1 MTSKNLF
8 WASSLEN
15 QKRRVW
21 VWIVAF
27 LMQLLSYV
35 GVLTV
40 YLSRIKYWYGEGT
53 YGNFEEFQKALVQA
67 AQDALGF
74 QGSLFLV
81 VAILAVIIG
90 HQGFA
95 YLNDRRKV
103 DMYHSVP
110 VSKKRRFFVI
120 YVNGIIIYMAATLF
134 GLVIGTI
141 VAAKQGAVT
150 GSVLAVIGIAF
161 VWNLIYFLVT
171 YHTMILAVM
180 LTGNNFVALCAF
192 GVLSVYEYMLYSC
205 IAAFKYNF
213 FERAS
218 NYYIPFRT
226 KLSVLD
232 DYINHT
238 YELKVMSKPQ
248 EMAQAALPYIGK
260 WIILAM
266 VLFIAAYICYN
277 KRMSESAGKAI
288 AFSKI
293 RPVIKILVVVEASMI
308 VGGIV
313 RDAAYENDMLMLTG
327 MIVSA
332 VICCAVMEVIY
343 EFDLKSILHHWIS
356 GGVAVLCVLAVFCIF
371 KFDLL
376 GYDRYIPDADQVE
389 SILFD
394 PNVDYRNYW
403 NEESEYIPKEEYLM
417 DHLHITAV
425 EDVLTLAGKDQKES
439 YESMND
445 PRRVQVV
452 YHLKSGR
459 DVERAFWVDFDNPA
473 NEELLNHII
482 GSKEY
487 REGMYQI
494 TQDDAFYHNAQTITY
509 NNGCVSTALPLED
522 AETLREA
529 YLKDLEQMDFSLLR
543 KNFVCGTINFD
554 FRNYMS
560 IEYPVYDT
568 YTNVISYLKEQGAY
582 YPVWLDAEDIASI
595 TVMNYHNEI
604 YENEEVES
612 AAEASYNLYR
622 GVATAAKVYNVYGEY
637 EDLTVQETFYEKEQI
652 DEILKH
658 IYPCYLPDNWNSAQ
672 AFDSNYSVEV
682 EFKKDSDYPYDR
694 TQYYFNYNIFAGQ
707 VPEFVAEA
715 TALK

>member
-1 MTSKNLF
+1 MTSKKSF

-15 QKRRVW
+15 QKRRIW

-27 LMQLLSYV
+27 MMQLVIYV

-40 YLSRIKYWYGEGT
+40 YLSRIKYWYGEGMYKT
-53 YGNFEEFQKALVQA
+53 FEEFKKAFVQA

-74 QGSLFLV
+74 QGSLFFV

-120 YVNGIIIYMAATLF
+120 YVNGIIIYVAATLF
-134 GLVIGTI
+134 GLIVGTI
-141 VAAKQGAVT
+141 VAAAQGAVT
-150 GSVLAVIGIAF
+150 GSVLAAVGVAF
-161 VWNLIYFLVT
+161 VWNLIYFLVI

-192 GVLSVYEYMLYSC
+192 AVLSVYEYVLYSC
-205 IAAFKYNF
+205 IATFEYNF
-213 FERAS
+213 FERA
-218 NYYIPFRT
+218 NHYFVPFRT

-238 YELKVMSKPQ
+238 YELKTMSKPQ
-248 EMAQAALPYIGK
+248 EMAQAALPYLGK
-260 WIILAM
+260 WVILALA
-266 VLFIAAYICYN
+266 LFIAAYVCYN
-277 KRMSESAGKAI
+277 KRMSEAAGKAI
-288 AFSKI
+288 AFRKI
-293 RPVIKILVVVEASMI
+293 KPVVKILVVVEASMV
-308 VGGIV
+308 VGSIV
-313 RDAAYENDMLMLTG
+313 RDAAYENDMLMFTG
-327 MIVSA
+327 MIVGA

-356 GGVAVLCVLAVFCIF
+356 SGAAVLCVLAVFFIF

-376 GYDRYIPDADQVE
+376 GYDSYIPEADQVE

-394 PNVDYRNYW
+394 PAVDYVNYW
-403 NEESEYIPKEEYLM
+403 TEDLEHMEYIPRDIYLM
-417 DHLHITAV
+417 EHMHITAV

-439 YESMND
+439 YETMND
-445 PRRVQVV
+445 PRRVEVV

-473 NEELLNHII
+473 NEEILNHII

-494 TQDDAFYHNAQTITY
+494 TQDDLAYDKVQTITY
-509 NNGCVSTALPLED
+509 SNGCAENILPLED
-522 AETLREA
+522 AATLREA

-543 KNFVCGTINFD
+543 KNFACGTITFSFQD
-554 FRNYMS
+554 YMS
-560 IEYPVYDT
+560 VEYPVYDT

-582 YPVWLDAEDIASI
+582 YPTQLNAEDIASI
-595 TVMNYHNEI
+595 TVTNYHEEI
-604 YENEEVES
+604 YGNGENGTN
-612 AAEASYNLYR
+612 AAARYYAYR
-622 GVATAAKVYNVYGEY
+622 ETAVSVTEDAYY
-637 EDLTVQETFYEKEQI
+637 EDTTVQETFYEKEQI
-652 DEILKH
+652 EEILKH
-658 IYPCYLPDNWNSAQ
+658 IYPSYLPYNWHSNQ
-672 AFDSNYSVEV
+672 EFDSNYSVNV

-707 VPEFVAEA
+707 VPEFVVEA

>member
-1 MTSKNLF
+1 MTSKNSF
-8 WASSLEN
+8 WANSLEN
-15 QKRRVW
+15 QKRRIW

-27 LMQLLSYV
+27 LMWLLNYV

-40 YLSRIKYWYGEGT
+40 YLSRIKYWYGEGA
-53 YGNFEEFQKALVQA
+53 YRNLEEFQKAFVQA

-74 QGSLFLV
+74 QESLFIT
-81 VAILAVIIG
+81 VAISAVIIG

-120 YVNGIIIYMAATLF
+120 YVNGIIIYLTAALF
-134 GLVIGTI
+134 SLVIGTV

-161 VWNLIYFLVT
+161 VWNLIWFLVI

-192 GVLSVYEYMLYSC
+192 AVLSVYEYVLYSC
-205 IAAFKYNF
+205 IRTFKYNF
-213 FERAS
+213 FERV
-218 NYYIPFRT
+218 NDYYVPFGT

-232 DYINHT
+232 DYTSHT
-238 YELKVMSKPQ
+238 YELKSMSKPQ
-248 EMAQAALPYIGK
+248 EMAQAALPYLGK
-260 WIILAM
+260 WVILAL
-266 VLFIAAYICYN
+266 VLFIAAYVCYN
-277 KRMSESAGKAI
+277 KRMSEAAGKAI
-288 AFSKI
+288 AFRKI
-293 RPVIKILVVVEASMI
+293 KPVIKILVVVEVSMI

-327 MIVSA
+327 MIVGA

-343 EFDLKSILHHWIS
+343 EFDLKCILHHWIS
-356 GGVAVLCVLAVFCIF
+356 SCAAVLCVLAVFCIF

-376 GYDRYIPDADQVE
+376 GYDSYVPDADQVE
-389 SILFD
+389 SVLFE
-394 PNVDYRNYW
+394 PNADYGNYW
-403 NEESEYIPKEEYLM
+403 NEELEYVSRNSYLM
-417 DHLHITAV
+417 EHMHITAV
-425 EDVLTLAGKDQKES
+425 EDVLTLARKDQQES

-445 PRRVQVV
+445 PRRVEVV

-494 TQDDAFYHNAQTITY
+494 VQDDAFCDKVKTITY
-509 NNGCVSTALPLED
+509 SNGCVSNALLLED

-543 KNFVCGTINFD
+543 KNFACGTITFGTP
-554 FRNYMS
+554 NYMS

-568 YTNVISYLKEQGAY
+568 YSNVISYLKERGVY
-582 YPVWLDAEDIASI
+582 YPVWLDAENIASI
-595 TVMNYHNEI
+595 TVTNYHNEM
-604 YENEEVES
+604 YANEEGEF
-612 AAEASYNLYR
+612 ADPASYNLYS
-622 GVATAAKVYNVYGEY
+622 GTMATAVDVYGAY

-652 DEILKH
+652 EEIIKH
-658 IYPCYLPDNWNSAQ
+658 IYPCYLPSNWNDVQ
-672 AFDSNYSVEV
+672 AFDSNYIVNV

-694 TQYYFNYNIFAGQ
+694 TQYYFNYSIFAGQ

-715 TALK
+715 TALE

>member
-1 MTSKNLF
+1 MTSKNSF
-8 WASSLEN
+8 WANSLEN
-15 QKRRVW
+15 QKRRIW

-27 LMQLLSYV
+27 LMWLLNYV

-40 YLSRIKYWYGEGT
+40 YLSRIKYWYGEGA
-53 YGNFEEFQKALVQA
+53 YRNLEEFQKAFVQA

-74 QGSLFLV
+74 QESLFIT
-81 VAILAVIIG
+81 VAISAVIIG

-120 YVNGIIIYMAATLF
+120 YVNGIIIYLTAALF
-134 GLVIGTI
+134 SLVIGTV

-161 VWNLIYFLVT
+161 VWNLIWFLVI

-192 GVLSVYEYMLYSC
+192 AVLSVYEYILYSC
-205 IAAFKYNF
+205 ISTFKYNF
-213 FERAS
+213 FERV
-218 NYYIPFRT
+218 NDYYVPFGT

-232 DYINHT
+232 DYTSHT
-238 YELKVMSKPQ
+238 YELKSMSKPQ
-248 EMAQAALPYIGK
+248 EMAQAALPYLGK
-260 WIILAM
+260 WVILAL
-266 VLFIAAYICYN
+266 VLFIAAYVCYN
-277 KRMSESAGKAI
+277 KRMSEAAGKAI
-288 AFSKI
+288 AFRKI
-293 RPVIKILVVVEASMI
+293 KPVIKILVVVEVSMI

-327 MIVSA
+327 MIVGA

-343 EFDLKSILHHWIS
+343 EFDLKCILHHWIS
-356 GGVAVLCVLAVFCIF
+356 SCAAVLCVLAVFCIF

-376 GYDRYIPDADQVE
+376 GYDSYVPDADQVE
-389 SILFD
+389 SVLFE
-394 PNVDYRNYW
+394 PNADYGNYW
-403 NEESEYIPKEEYLM
+403 NEELEYVSRNSYLM
-417 DHLHITAV
+417 EHMHITAV
-425 EDVLTLAGKDQKES
+425 EDVLTLARKDQQES

-445 PRRVQVV
+445 PRRVEVV

-459 DVERAFWVDFDNPA
+459 DVERTFWVDFDNPA

-494 TQDDAFYHNAQTITY
+494 VQDDAFCDKVKTITY
-509 NNGCVSTALPLED
+509 SNGCVSNALPLED

-543 KNFVCGTINFD
+543 KNFACGTITFGTP
-554 FRNYMS
+554 NYMS

-568 YTNVISYLKEQGAY
+568 YSNVISYLKERGVY
-582 YPVWLDAEDIASI
+582 YPVWLDAENIASI
-595 TVMNYHNEI
+595 RVTNYHNEM
-604 YENEEVES
+604 YANEEGEF
-612 AAEASYNLYR
+612 ADPASYNLYS
-622 GVATAAKVYNVYGEY
+622 GTMATAVDVYGAY

-652 DEILKH
+652 EEIIKH
-658 IYPCYLPDNWNSAQ
+658 IYPCYLSSNWNDVQ
-672 AFDSNYSVEV
+672 AFDSNYIVNV

-694 TQYYFNYNIFAGQ
+694 TQYYFNYSIFAGQ

-715 TALK
+715 TALE

>member
-1 MTSKNLF
+1 MISKKSF

-15 QKRRVW
+15 QKRRIW

-27 LMQLLSYV
+27 MMQLLIYV
-35 GVLTV
+35 GVLTI
-40 YLSRIKYWYGEGT
+40 YLSRIKYWYGEGSYRT
-53 YGNFEEFQKALVQA
+53 FAEFQEAFVQA

-74 QGSLFLV
+74 QESLFFAV
-81 VAILAVIIG
+81 TILAVIIG

-110 VSKKRRFFVI
+110 VSKTRRFLVI
-120 YVNGIIIYMAATLF
+120 YVNGIIIYVAATLF
-134 GLVIGTI
+134 GLIVGTI
-141 VAAKQGAVT
+141 VAAAQGAVT
-150 GSVLAVIGIAF
+150 GSVLAVIGVAF
-161 VWNLIYFLVT
+161 VWNLIYFLVI

-192 GVLSVYEYMLYSC
+192 AVLSVYEYVLYSC
-205 IAAFKYNF
+205 IAAFEYNF
-213 FERAS
+213 FERA
-218 NYYIPFRT
+218 NHYFVPFNA
-226 KLSVLD
+226 KFSALI
-232 DYINHT
+232 DYFEHT
-238 YELKVMSKPQ
+238 YELKGMSKPQ
-248 EMAQAALPYIGK
+248 EMAQAALPYLGK
-260 WIILAM
+260 WILLAI
-266 VLFIAAYICYN
+266 VLFVTAYICYN
-277 KRMSESAGKAI
+277 KRMSEAAGKAI
-288 AFSKI
+288 AFRKI
-293 RPVIKILVVVEASMI
+293 KPVVKIPVVVEAAM
-308 VGGIV
+308 VAGGIV
-313 RDAAYENDMLMLTG
+313 RDAAYENDMLMVTG
-327 MIVSA
+327 MIVGA

-356 GGVAVLCVLAVFCIF
+356 SGVAVLCALAVFCIF

-376 GYDRYIPDADQVE
+376 GYDSYIPEADQVE

-394 PNVDYRNYW
+394 PAVDYGNYW
-403 NEESEYIPKEEYLM
+403 TEDLEHMEYIPRDIYLM
-417 DHLHITAV
+417 EHMHITAV

-445 PRRVQVV
+445 PRRVEVV

-473 NEELLNHII
+473 NEEILNHII

-494 TQDDAFYHNAQTITY
+494 AQDDLAYDKIQTIAY
-509 NNGCVSTALPLED
+509 SNGCAENILPLED
-522 AETLREA
+522 AQKLREA

-543 KNFVCGTINFD
+543 KNFACGTITFSFQD
-554 FRNYMS
+554 YMS
-560 IEYPVYDT
+560 AEYPVYDT

-595 TVMNYHNEI
+595 TVINYHNEI
-604 YENEEVES
+604 YENEGVES
-612 AAEASYNLYR
+612 AAEAAYNLYR
-622 GVATAAKVYNVYGEY
+622 GDVATKVSAVY
-637 EDLTVQETFYEKEQI
+637 EDATVQETFYEKEQI
-652 DEILKH
+652 EEILKH
-658 IYPCYLPDNWNSAQ
+658 IYPCYLLYYWHSNQ
-672 AFDSNYSVEV
+672 EFDSNYSVNV

-707 VPEFVAEA
+707 VPEFVVEA
-715 TALK
+715 TALE

>member
-1 MTSKNLF
+1 MTSKNSF
-8 WASSLEN
+8 WANSLEN
-15 QKRRVW
+15 QKRRIW

-27 LMQLLSYV
+27 LMWLLNYV

-40 YLSRIKYWYGEGT
+40 YLSRIKYWYGEGA
-53 YGNFEEFQKALVQA
+53 YRNLEEFQKAFVQA

-74 QGSLFLV
+74 QESLFIT
-81 VAILAVIIG
+81 VAISAVIIG

-120 YVNGIIIYMAATLF
+120 YVNGIIIYLTAALF
-134 GLVIGTI
+134 SLVIGTV

-161 VWNLIYFLVT
+161 VWNLIWFLVI

-192 GVLSVYEYMLYSC
+192 AVLSVYEYVLYSC
-205 IAAFKYNF
+205 IRTFKYNF
-213 FERAS
+213 FERV
-218 NYYIPFRT
+218 NDYYVPFGT

-232 DYINHT
+232 DYTSHT
-238 YELKVMSKPQ
+238 YELKSMSKPQ
-248 EMAQAALPYIGK
+248 EMAQAALPYLGK
-260 WIILAM
+260 WVILAL
-266 VLFIAAYICYN
+266 VLFIAAYVCYN
-277 KRMSESAGKAI
+277 KRMSEAAGKAI
-288 AFSKI
+288 AFRKI
-293 RPVIKILVVVEASMI
+293 KPVIKILVVVEVSMI

-327 MIVSA
+327 MIVGA

-343 EFDLKSILHHWIS
+343 EFDLKCILHHWIS
-356 GGVAVLCVLAVFCIF
+356 SCAAVLCVLAVFCIF

-376 GYDRYIPDADQVE
+376 GYDSYVPDADQVE
-389 SILFD
+389 SVLFE
-394 PNVDYRNYW
+394 PNADYGNYW
-403 NEESEYIPKEEYLM
+403 NEELEYVSRNSYLM
-417 DHLHITAV
+417 EHMHITAV
-425 EDVLTLAGKDQKES
+425 EDVLTLARKDQQES

-445 PRRVQVV
+445 PRRVEVV

-494 TQDDAFYHNAQTITY
+494 VQDDAFCDKVKTITY
-509 NNGCVSTALPLED
+509 SNGCVSNALPLED

-543 KNFVCGTINFD
+543 KNFACGTITFGTP
-554 FRNYMS
+554 NYMS

-568 YTNVISYLKEQGAY
+568 YSNVISYLKERGVY
-582 YPVWLDAEDIASI
+582 YPVWLDAENIASI
-595 TVMNYHNEI
+595 RVTNYHNEM
-604 YENEEVES
+604 YANEEGEF
-612 AAEASYNLYR
+612 ADPASYNLYS
-622 GVATAAKVYNVYGEY
+622 GTMATAVDVYGAY

-652 DEILKH
+652 EEIIKH
-658 IYPCYLPDNWNSAQ
+658 IYPCYLSSNWNDVQ
-672 AFDSNYSVEV
+672 AFDSNYIVNV

-694 TQYYFNYNIFAGQ
+694 TQYYFNYSIFAGQ

-715 TALK
+715 TALE

>member
-1 MTSKNLF
+1 MTSKNSF
-8 WASSLEN
+8 WANSLEN
-15 QKRRVW
+15 QKRRIW

-27 LMQLLSYV
+27 LMWLLNYV

-40 YLSRIKYWYGEGT
+40 YLSRIKYWYGEGA
-53 YGNFEEFQKALVQA
+53 YRNLEEFQKAFVQA

-74 QGSLFLV
+74 QESLFIT
-81 VAILAVIIG
+81 VAISAVIIG

-120 YVNGIIIYMAATLF
+120 YVNGIIIYLTAALF
-134 GLVIGTI
+134 SLVIGTV

-161 VWNLIYFLVT
+161 VWNLIWFLVI

-192 GVLSVYEYMLYSC
+192 AVLSVYEYVLYSC
-205 IAAFKYNF
+205 IRTFKYNF
-213 FERAS
+213 FERV
-218 NYYIPFRT
+218 NDYYVPFGT

-232 DYINHT
+232 DYTSHT
-238 YELKVMSKPQ
+238 YELKSMSKPQ
-248 EMAQAALPYIGK
+248 EMAQAALPYLGK
-260 WIILAM
+260 WVILAL
-266 VLFIAAYICYN
+266 VLFIAAYVCYN
-277 KRMSESAGKAI
+277 KRMSEAAGKAI
-288 AFSKI
+288 AFRKI
-293 RPVIKILVVVEASMI
+293 KPVIKILVVVEVSMI

-327 MIVSA
+327 MIVGA

-343 EFDLKSILHHWIS
+343 EFDLKCILHHWIS
-356 GGVAVLCVLAVFCIF
+356 SCAAVLCVLAVFCIF

-376 GYDRYIPDADQVE
+376 GYDSYVPDADQVE
-389 SILFD
+389 SVLFE
-394 PNVDYRNYW
+394 PNADYGNYW
-403 NEESEYIPKEEYLM
+403 NEELEYVSRNSYLM
-417 DHLHITAV
+417 EHMHITAV
-425 EDVLTLAGKDQKES
+425 EDVLTLARKDQQES

-445 PRRVQVV
+445 PRRVEVV

-494 TQDDAFYHNAQTITY
+494 VQDDAFCDKVKTITY
-509 NNGCVSTALPLED
+509 SNGCVSNALLLED

-543 KNFVCGTINFD
+543 KNFACGTINFGTP
-554 FRNYMS
+554 NYMS

-568 YTNVISYLKEQGAY
+568 YSNVISYLKERGVY
-582 YPVWLDAEDIASI
+582 YPVWLDAENIASI
-595 TVMNYHNEI
+595 TVTNYHNEM
-604 YENEEVES
+604 YANEEGEF
-612 AAEASYNLYR
+612 ADPASYNLYS
-622 GVATAAKVYNVYGEY
+622 GTMATAVDVYGAY

-652 DEILKH
+652 EEIIKH
-658 IYPCYLPDNWNSAQ
+658 IYPCYLPSNWNDVQ
-672 AFDSNYSVEV
+672 AFDSNYIVNV

-694 TQYYFNYNIFAGQ
+694 TQYYFNYSIFAGQ

-715 TALK
+715 TALE

>member
-1 MTSKNLF
+1 MTSKNSF
-8 WASSLEN
+8 WANSLEN
-15 QKRRVW
+15 QKRRIW

-27 LMQLLSYV
+27 LMWLLNYV

-40 YLSRIKYWYGEGT
+40 YLSRIKYWYGEGA
-53 YGNFEEFQKALVQA
+53 YRNLEEFQKAFVQA

-74 QGSLFLV
+74 QESLFIT
-81 VAILAVIIG
+81 VAISAVIIG

-120 YVNGIIIYMAATLF
+120 YVNGIIIYLTAALF
-134 GLVIGTI
+134 SLVIGTV

-161 VWNLIYFLVT
+161 VWNLIWFLVI

-192 GVLSVYEYMLYSC
+192 AVLSVYEYVLYSC
-205 IAAFKYNF
+205 IRTFKYNF
-213 FERAS
+213 FERV
-218 NYYIPFRT
+218 NDYYVPFGT

-232 DYINHT
+232 DYTSHT
-238 YELKVMSKPQ
+238 YELKSMSKPQ
-248 EMAQAALPYIGK
+248 EMAQAALPYLGK
-260 WIILAM
+260 WVILAM
-266 VLFIAAYICYN
+266 VLFIAAYVCYN
-277 KRMSESAGKAI
+277 KRMSEAAGKAI
-288 AFSKI
+288 AFRKI
-293 RPVIKILVVVEASMI
+293 KPVIKILVVVEVSMI

-327 MIVSA
+327 MIVGA

-343 EFDLKSILHHWIS
+343 EFDLKCILHHWIS
-356 GGVAVLCVLAVFCIF
+356 SCAAVLCVLAVFCIF

-376 GYDRYIPDADQVE
+376 GYDSYVPDADQVE
-389 SILFD
+389 SVLFE
-394 PNVDYRNYW
+394 PNADYGNYW
-403 NEESEYIPKEEYLM
+403 NEELEYVSRNSYLM
-417 DHLHITAV
+417 EHMHITAV
-425 EDVLTLAGKDQKES
+425 EDVLTLARKDQQES
-439 YESMND
+439 YEFMND
-445 PRRVQVV
+445 PRRVEVV

-494 TQDDAFYHNAQTITY
+494 VQDDAFCDKVKTITY
-509 NNGCVSTALPLED
+509 SNGCVSNALPLED

-543 KNFVCGTINFD
+543 KNFACGTITFGTP
-554 FRNYMS
+554 NYMS

-568 YTNVISYLKEQGAY
+568 YSNVISYLKERGVY
-582 YPVWLDAEDIASI
+582 YPVWLDAENIASI
-595 TVMNYHNEI
+595 TVTNYHNEM
-604 YENEEVES
+604 YANEEGEF
-612 AAEASYNLYR
+612 ADPASYNLYS
-622 GVATAAKVYNVYGEY
+622 GTMATAVDVYGAY

-652 DEILKH
+652 EEIIKH
-658 IYPCYLPDNWNSAQ
+658 IYPCYLPSNWNDVQ
-672 AFDSNYSVEV
+672 AFDSNYIVNV

-694 TQYYFNYNIFAGQ
+694 TQYYFNYSIFAGQ

-715 TALK
+715 TALE

>member
-1 MTSKNLF
+1 MTSKNSF
-8 WASSLEN
+8 WANSLEN
-15 QKRRVW
+15 QKRRIW

-27 LMQLLSYV
+27 LMWLLNYV

-40 YLSRIKYWYGEGT
+40 YLSRIKYWYGEGA
-53 YGNFEEFQKALVQA
+53 YRNLEEFQKAFVQA

-74 QGSLFLV
+74 QESLFIT
-81 VAILAVIIG
+81 VAISAVIIG

-120 YVNGIIIYMAATLF
+120 YVNGIIIYLTAALF
-134 GLVIGTI
+134 SLVIGTV

-161 VWNLIYFLVT
+161 VWNLIWFLVI

-192 GVLSVYEYMLYSC
+192 AVLSVYEYILYSC
-205 IAAFKYNF
+205 ISTFKYNF
-213 FERAS
+213 FERV
-218 NYYIPFRT
+218 NDYYVPFGT

-232 DYINHT
+232 DYTSHT
-238 YELKVMSKPQ
+238 YELKSMSKPQ
-248 EMAQAALPYIGK
+248 EMAQAALPYLGK
-260 WIILAM
+260 WVILAM
-266 VLFIAAYICYN
+266 VLFIAAYVCYN
-277 KRMSESAGKAI
+277 KRMSEAAGKAI
-288 AFSKI
+288 AFRKI
-293 RPVIKILVVVEASMI
+293 KPVIKILVVVEVSMI

-327 MIVSA
+327 MIVGA

-343 EFDLKSILHHWIS
+343 EFDLKCILHHWIS
-356 GGVAVLCVLAVFCIF
+356 SCAAVLCVLAVFCIF

-376 GYDRYIPDADQVE
+376 GYDSYVPDADQVE
-389 SILFD
+389 SVLFE
-394 PNVDYRNYW
+394 PNADYGNYW
-403 NEESEYIPKEEYLM
+403 NEELEYVSRNSYLM
-417 DHLHITAV
+417 EHMHITAV
-425 EDVLTLAGKDQKES
+425 EDVLTLARKDQQES

-445 PRRVQVV
+445 PRRVEVV

-494 TQDDAFYHNAQTITY
+494 VQDDAFCDKVKTITY
-509 NNGCVSTALPLED
+509 SNGCVSNALPLED

-543 KNFVCGTINFD
+543 KNFACGTITFGTP
-554 FRNYMS
+554 NYMS

-568 YTNVISYLKEQGAY
+568 YSNVISYLKERGVY
-582 YPVWLDAEDIASI
+582 YPVWLDAENIASI
-595 TVMNYHNEI
+595 TVTNYHNEM
-604 YENEEVES
+604 YANEEGEF
-612 AAEASYNLYR
+612 ADPASYNLYS
-622 GVATAAKVYNVYGEY
+622 GTMATAVDVYGAY

-652 DEILKH
+652 EEIIKH
-658 IYPCYLPDNWNSAQ
+658 IYPCYLPSNWNDVQ
-672 AFDSNYSVEV
+672 AFDSNYIVNV

-694 TQYYFNYNIFAGQ
+694 TQYYFNYSIFAGQ

-715 TALK
+715 TALE

>member
-1 MTSKNLF
+1 MTSKNSF
-8 WASSLEN
+8 WANSLEN
-15 QKRRVW
+15 QKRRIW

-27 LMQLLSYV
+27 LMWLLNYV

-40 YLSRIKYWYGEGT
+40 YLSRIKYWYGEGA
-53 YGNFEEFQKALVQA
+53 YRNLEEFQKAFVQA

-74 QGSLFLV
+74 QESLFIT
-81 VAILAVIIG
+81 VAISAVIIG

-120 YVNGIIIYMAATLF
+120 YVNGIIIYLTAALF
-134 GLVIGTI
+134 SLVIGTV

-161 VWNLIYFLVT
+161 VWNLIWFLVI

-192 GVLSVYEYMLYSC
+192 AVLSAYEYILYSC
-205 IAAFKYNF
+205 ISTFKYNF
-213 FERAS
+213 FERV
-218 NYYIPFRT
+218 NDYYVPFGT

-238 YELKVMSKPQ
+238 YELKSMSKPQ
-248 EMAQAALPYIGK
+248 EMAQAALPYLGK
-260 WIILAM
+260 WVILAL
-266 VLFIAAYICYN
+266 VLFIAAYVCYN
-277 KRMSESAGKAI
+277 KRMSEAAGKAI
-288 AFSKI
+288 AFRKI
-293 RPVIKILVVVEASMI
+293 KPVIKILVVVEVSMI

-327 MIVSA
+327 MIVGA

-343 EFDLKSILHHWIS
+343 EFDLKCILHHWIS
-356 GGVAVLCVLAVFCIF
+356 SCAAVLCVLAVFCIF

-376 GYDRYIPDADQVE
+376 GYDSYVPDADQVE
-389 SILFD
+389 SVLFE
-394 PNVDYRNYW
+394 PNADYGNYW
-403 NEESEYIPKEEYLM
+403 NEELEYVSRNSYLM
-417 DHLHITAV
+417 EHMHITAV
-425 EDVLTLAGKDQKES
+425 EDVLTLARKDQQES

-445 PRRVQVV
+445 PRRVEVV

-459 DVERAFWVDFDNPA
+459 DVERTFWVDFDNPA

-494 TQDDAFYHNAQTITY
+494 VQDDAFCDKVKTITY
-509 NNGCVSTALPLED
+509 SNGCVSNALPLED

-543 KNFVCGTINFD
+543 KNFACGTITFGTP
-554 FRNYMS
+554 NYMS

-568 YTNVISYLKEQGAY
+568 YSNVISYLKERGVY
-582 YPVWLDAEDIASI
+582 YPVWLDAENIASI
-595 TVMNYHNEI
+595 RVTNYHNEM
-604 YENEEVES
+604 YANEEGEF
-612 AAEASYNLYR
+612 ADPASYNLYS
-622 GVATAAKVYNVYGEY
+622 GTMATAVDVYGTY

-652 DEILKH
+652 EEIIKH
-658 IYPCYLPDNWNSAQ
+658 IYPCYLSSNWNDVQ
-672 AFDSNYSVEV
+672 AFDSNYIVNV

-694 TQYYFNYNIFAGQ
+694 TQYYFNYSIFAGQ

-715 TALK
+715 TALE

>member
-1 MTSKNLF
+1 MTSKNSF
-8 WASSLEN
+8 WANSLEN
-15 QKRRVW
+15 QKRRIW

-27 LMQLLSYV
+27 LMWLLNYV

-40 YLSRIKYWYGEGT
+40 YLSRIKYWYGEGA
-53 YGNFEEFQKALVQA
+53 YRNLEEFQKAFVQA

-74 QGSLFLV
+74 QESLFIT
-81 VAILAVIIG
+81 VAISAVIIG

-120 YVNGIIIYMAATLF
+120 YVNGIIIYLTAALF
-134 GLVIGTI
+134 SLVIGTV

-161 VWNLIYFLVT
+161 VWNLIWFLVI

-192 GVLSVYEYMLYSC
+192 AVLSVYEYVLYSC
-205 IAAFKYNF
+205 IRTFKYNF
-213 FERAS
+213 FERV
-218 NYYIPFRT
+218 NDYYVPFGT

-232 DYINHT
+232 DYTSHT
-238 YELKVMSKPQ
+238 YELKSMSKPQ
-248 EMAQAALPYIGK
+248 EMAQAALPYLGK
-260 WIILAM
+260 WVILAL
-266 VLFIAAYICYN
+266 VLFIAAYVCYN
-277 KRMSESAGKAI
+277 KRMSEAAGKAI
-288 AFSKI
+288 AFRKI
-293 RPVIKILVVVEASMI
+293 KPVIKILVVVEVSMI

-327 MIVSA
+327 MIVGA

-343 EFDLKSILHHWIS
+343 EFDLKCILHHWIS
-356 GGVAVLCVLAVFCIF
+356 SCAAVLCVLAVFCIF

-376 GYDRYIPDADQVE
+376 GYDSYVPDADQVE
-389 SILFD
+389 SVLFE
-394 PNVDYRNYW
+394 PNADYGNYW
-403 NEESEYIPKEEYLM
+403 NEELEYVSRNSYLM
-417 DHLHITAV
+417 EHMHITAV
-425 EDVLTLAGKDQKES
+425 EDVLTLARKDQQES

-445 PRRVQVV
+445 PRRVEVV

-494 TQDDAFYHNAQTITY
+494 VQDDAFCDKVKTITY
-509 NNGCVSTALPLED
+509 SNGCVSNALPLED

-543 KNFVCGTINFD
+543 KNFACGTITFGTP
-554 FRNYMS
+554 NYMS

-568 YTNVISYLKEQGAY
+568 YSNVISYLKERGVY
-582 YPVWLDAEDIASI
+582 YPVWLDAENIASI
-595 TVMNYHNEI
+595 RVTNYHNEM
-604 YENEEVES
+604 YANEEGEF
-612 AAEASYNLYR
+612 ADPASYNLYS
-622 GVATAAKVYNVYGEY
+622 GTMATAVDVYGAY

-652 DEILKH
+652 EEIIKH
-658 IYPCYLPDNWNSAQ
+658 IYPCYLPSNWNDVQ
-672 AFDSNYSVEV
+672 AFDSNYIVNV

-694 TQYYFNYNIFAGQ
+694 TQYYFNYSIFAGQ

-715 TALK
+715 TALE

>member
-1 MTSKNLF
+1 MTSKNSF
-8 WASSLEN
+8 WANSLEN
-15 QKRRVW
+15 QKRRIW

-27 LMQLLSYV
+27 LMWLLNYV

-40 YLSRIKYWYGEGT
+40 YLSRIKYWYGEGA
-53 YGNFEEFQKALVQA
+53 YRNLEEFQKAFVQA

-74 QGSLFLV
+74 QESLFIT
-81 VAILAVIIG
+81 VAISAVIIG

-120 YVNGIIIYMAATLF
+120 YVNGIIIYLTAALF
-134 GLVIGTI
+134 SLVIGTV

-161 VWNLIYFLVT
+161 VWNLIWFLVI

-192 GVLSVYEYMLYSC
+192 AVLSVYEYILYSC
-205 IAAFKYNF
+205 ISTFKYNF
-213 FERAS
+213 FERV
-218 NYYIPFRT
+218 NDYYVPFGT

-238 YELKVMSKPQ
+238 YELKSMSKPQ
-248 EMAQAALPYIGK
+248 EMAQAALPYLGK
-260 WIILAM
+260 WVILAL
-266 VLFIAAYICYN
+266 VLFIAAYVCYN
-277 KRMSESAGKAI
+277 KRMSEAAGKAI
-288 AFSKI
+288 AFRKI
-293 RPVIKILVVVEASMI
+293 KPVIKILVVVEVSMI

-327 MIVSA
+327 MIVGA

-343 EFDLKSILHHWIS
+343 EFDLKCILHHWIS
-356 GGVAVLCVLAVFCIF
+356 SCAAVLCVLAVFCIF

-376 GYDRYIPDADQVE
+376 GYDSYVPDADQVE
-389 SILFD
+389 SVLFE
-394 PNVDYRNYW
+394 PNADYGNYW
-403 NEESEYIPKEEYLM
+403 NEELEYVSRNSYLM
-417 DHLHITAV
+417 EHMHITAV
-425 EDVLTLAGKDQKES
+425 EDVLTLARKDQQES

-445 PRRVQVV
+445 PRRVEVV

-459 DVERAFWVDFDNPA
+459 DVERTFWVDFDNPA

-494 TQDDAFYHNAQTITY
+494 VQDDAFCDKVKTITY
-509 NNGCVSTALPLED
+509 SNGCVSNALPLED

-543 KNFVCGTINFD
+543 KNFACGTITFGTP
-554 FRNYMS
+554 NYMS

-568 YTNVISYLKEQGAY
+568 YSNVISYLKERGVY
-582 YPVWLDAEDIASI
+582 YPVWLDAENIASI
-595 TVMNYHNEI
+595 RVTNYHNEM
-604 YENEEVES
+604 YANEEGEF
-612 AAEASYNLYR
+612 ADPASYNLYS
-622 GVATAAKVYNVYGEY
+622 GTMATAVDVYGTY

-652 DEILKH
+652 EEIIKH
-658 IYPCYLPDNWNSAQ
+658 IYPCYLSSNWNDVQ
-672 AFDSNYSVEV
+672 AFDSNYIVNV

-694 TQYYFNYNIFAGQ
+694 TQYYFNYSIFAGQ

-715 TALK
+715 TALE